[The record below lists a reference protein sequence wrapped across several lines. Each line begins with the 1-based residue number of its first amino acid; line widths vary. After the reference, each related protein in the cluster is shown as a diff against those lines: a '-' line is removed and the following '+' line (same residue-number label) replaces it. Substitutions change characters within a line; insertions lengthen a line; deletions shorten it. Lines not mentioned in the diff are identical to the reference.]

1 MGNTLA
7 TNWKKKPKG
16 LCSTNNFVKKKPKHK
31 TGCVDILIVELHN
44 LLIRKL
50 FIFLKIAHIQL
61 FDETSFGKK

>member
-1 MGNTLA
+1 MKNTLA
-7 TNWKKKPKG
+7 TNRKKNLKS
-16 LCSTNNFVKKKPKHK
+16 LCSMNNFFKKKPKHK